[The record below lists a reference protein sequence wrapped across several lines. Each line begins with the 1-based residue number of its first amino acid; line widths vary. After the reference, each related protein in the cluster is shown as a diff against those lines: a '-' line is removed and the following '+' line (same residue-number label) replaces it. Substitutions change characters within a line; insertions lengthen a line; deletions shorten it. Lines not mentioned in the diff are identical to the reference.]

1 MVMTW
6 WMGIEAMVGF
16 EDEFEVDMAEEVRM
30 GERKKNRD
38 G

>member
-16 EDEFEVDMAEEVRM
+16 EDEFEVGMAEEVRM
-30 GERKKNRD
+30 GERKKKS
-38 G
+38 